1 LGNDRKAFKQVL
13 RGHLVHLEYA
23 DKESALA
30 GWAEFLE
37 VHRQHWPGWE
47 GEIEMRPIINDDPR
61 PDRNKLPRCGS
72 QRKML

>member
-13 RGHLVHLEYA
+13 SGHLAHLEYA

-30 GWAEFLE
+30 GCAEFLE